1 MFKILALEDEKPQQ
15 ELLARFLT
23 KYREANPVFQY
34 SLTIY
39 DRGIQLLTEYHRDAD
54 LIFLDIRVPDTKGIN
69 VAKEIR
75 KNDEKVMIV
84 FITNLTQYA
93 IDGYSVGAF
102 DYILKP
108 LKYASFAAKLDRIR
122 RHLSH
127 RESGITLDLRSKEG
141 GQRVSADSITF
152 IESDAHDIS
161 IHADGQ
167 VIRVWGTLG
176 KFEEELKEAN
186 FARCNTSYLVNLKYV
201 QTVRKDEVVVAGSSL
216 PLSRSRRKEF
226 LDRLAGY
233 KGGSF

>member
-108 LKYASFAAKLDRIR
+108 LKYASFEAKLDRIR
-122 RHLSH
+122 
-127 RESGITLDLRSKEG
+127 LRV
-141 GQRVSADSITF
+141 GQA
-152 IESDAHDIS
+152 
-161 IHADGQ
+161 
-167 VIRVWGTLG
+167 
-176 KFEEELKEAN
+176 
-186 FARCNTSYLVNLKYV
+186 
-201 QTVRKDEVVVAGSSL
+201 
-216 PLSRSRRKEF
+216 
-226 LDRLAGY
+226 
-233 KGGSF
+233 